1 MKNKILFNAKVVLSA
16 ISFGCAFAISSP
28 VIAADGAMD
37 FLFKSGAPAASESA
51 RSANQRVW
59 KVGEFSAIRLVQREV
74 GSQANGQPL
83 VVEAATFER
92 VLADVQFT
100 PEKGKPRRLFEKSEL
115 SDLAEILSDV
125 FKKAGN
131 TDDVILLSSARREAG
146 FLMSPESITAR
157 LFIVDGALNLIV
169 RDVRAPV
176 PASFR
181 ATGLIPQLQ
190 FGSRDTPSTVSLL
203 TAAGVSKRN
212 DWISLPLTA
221 VSSAS
226 TTGSPSVSKDET
238 GADEPTRRLNT
249 IKRLFD
255 QGLITKEEYQER
267 RKSII
272 QAL

>member
-1 MKNKILFNAKVVLSA
+1 MKNKIFLNSKFIISA
-16 ISFGCAFAISSP
+16 LILGCLTALSSP
-28 VIAADGAMD
+28 AIAVDSSMD

-51 RSANQRVW
+51 RSASQRVW
-59 KVGEFSAIRLVQREV
+59 KLGEFSAIRLVQREA
-74 GSQANGQPL
+74 GSQANGHPL
-83 VVEAATFER
+83 NVDSAMLER
-92 VLADVQFT
+92 VLADVQFN
-100 PEKGKPRRLFEKSEL
+100 PEKGKPRRLFEKAEL

-125 FKKAGN
+125 FKKASS

-157 LFIVDGALNLIV
+157 LFISDGSLNLIV
-169 RDVRAPV
+169 RDARAPV

-181 ATGLIPQLQ
+181 ATGLIPMLQ
-190 FGSRDTPSTVSLL
+190 FGSRDVASNVSLL
-203 TAAGVSKRN
+203 TTSGVSKRN
-212 DWISLPLTA
+212 DWISLPLTSVA
-221 VSSAS
+221 AMPASVSPADSKGE
-226 TTGSPSVSKDET
+226 TGS
-238 GADEPTRRLNT
+238 DEPTRRLTT

>member
-1 MKNKILFNAKVVLSA
+1 MKNKISLNSKLVLSA
-16 ISFGCAFAISSP
+16 LSLGYALSVSSP
-28 VIAADGAMD
+28 AIAADGAMD

-74 GSQANGQPL
+74 GSQANAHPL
-83 VVEAATFER
+83 AVDAVTLER
-92 VLADVQFT
+92 VLTDIQFN

-125 FKKAGN
+125 FKKASS

-157 LFIVDGALNLIV
+157 LFITDGALNFIV

-190 FGSRDTPSTVSLL
+190 FGSRDATSTVSLL
-203 TAAGVSKRN
+203 TATGVNKRN

-221 VSSAS
+221 ASMPAAVSP
-226 TTGSPSVSKDET
+226 TMSKDENA
-238 GADEPTRRLNT
+238 ADEPTRRLNT